1 MGNEK
6 EYYVPLTVLESF
18 VWWFL
23 IRNGKERDYEKLV
36 LYSSL
41 ESRIK
46 GKILK
51 WKAYHDPLAYKNM
64 TVGEE

>member
-1 MGNEK
+1 MEK
-6 EYYVPLTVLESF
+6 EC
-18 VWWFL
+18 
-23 IRNGKERDYEKLV
+23 DYEKFV

-46 GKILK
+46 GKNLK

-64 TVGEE
+64 TIGEE